1 MAEGVVFNIVERLL
15 ESLGEHALQEIASC
29 WGARGDLRKLGNSVR
44 MIKARV
50 RDAEKRGEEE
60 DNDAIKEWLKRL
72 RLVLHQAEV
81 LTIDLQNKRVEGNNK
96 LVKKVRVLFSRDC
109 SIECLPDA
117 ITRLENL
124 QTLYLDG
131 CRRLKR
137 LPRDFTR
144 LAKLRHLLMCREI
157 LTDLPSRFG
166 KMTSLQELSGFIVGE
181 STGIDSL
188 PALNLKGILDIK
200 FRKWRSDAVSEAQKA
215 SLKENQQL
223 TFLYL
228 DLSFSDEII

>member
-1 MAEGVVFNIVERLL
+1 MFNIAERLL

-96 LVKKVRVLFSRDC
+96 LVKKVRVLFSR
-109 SIECLPDA
+109 SGP
-117 ITRLENL
+117 
-124 QTLYLDG
+124 LYLNIKIKSS
-131 CRRLKR
+131 RLGKN
-137 LPRDFTR
+137 
-144 LAKLRHLLMCREI
+144 
-157 LTDLPSRFG
+157 LTTLSR
-166 KMTSLQELSGFIVGE
+166 I
-181 STGIDSL
+181 
-188 PALNLKGILDIK
+188 
-200 FRKWRSDAVSEAQKA
+200 WRA
-215 SLKENQQL
+215 
-223 TFLYL
+223 
-228 DLSFSDEII
+228 